1 LESSHRRA
9 SAGFACTQV
18 FANDEDIKHCKA
30 DIIHNASPSVLIEAA
45 LRREQ
50 GTFLTS
56 TGALSVRS
64 GAKTGRSPKDKRV
77 VVEPQSE
84 DNVWWGPVCACSFWR
99 TRARPVAAR
108 SVAHPKRARL
118 FRKSS

>member
-1 LESSHRRA
+1 MPIPPHGTVERGPPWSYA
-9 SAGFACTQV
+9 QV
-18 FANDEDIKHCKA
+18 FASDEDIKHCKA
-30 DIIHNASPSVLIEAA
+30 EIIHNASPSVLIEAA

-84 DNVWWGPVCACSFWR
+84 NNVWWGPVRAQPCVRAFSASATQL
-99 TRARPVAAR
+99 TRFLQAP
-108 SVAHPKRARL
+108 PN
-118 FRKSS
+118 